1 MQDWRQSSMS
11 FSMGYNL
18 IIFSGQWL
26 TKFTQDHFRTSLAVL
41 HQLGYGTSIL
51 LATKATDKKEEE
63 QCCHCNQPNLT
74 IRFLN
79 DVPLDNPGIQ
89 TLEIHIY
96 NGKQAERNINSVSS
110 HLCASAMGYNSV
122 EKQSQLSV
130 MSCRCSKVTL
140 EIGGRY
146 FRCLL

>member
-1 MQDWRQSSMS
+1 MTNKIHSRPLD
-11 FSMGYNL
+11 G
-18 IIFSGQWL
+18 IFGCAAPAWL
-26 TKFTQDHFRTSLAVL
+26 WHTHSAM
-41 HQLGYGTSIL
+41 
-51 LATKATDKKEEE
+51 ATKASDKEEE

-79 DVPLDNPGIQ
+79 DDSLIILVYIHLRSGYIQ
-89 TLEIHIY
+89 RE
-96 NGKQAERNINSVSS
+96 VSRREYKLCLLLL
-110 HLCASAMGYNSV
+110 LCASAIGYNSV
-122 EKQSQLSV
+122 GKQSQQSV